1 MEALAKF
8 VSGTTSSDMDQFSAL
23 KQDKTAVLHETVLQ
37 VKALIGQGVYI
48 TDSHSFVASTTM
60 YYYYYYYYYHY

>member
-37 VKALIGQGVYI
+37 VKALIGQGVYF
-48 TDSHSFVASTTM
+48 TDSHSFVATT
-60 YYYYYYYYYHY
+60 YYYYYCYCYYYYY